1 MRVIAIIILIV
12 FSLAGFGQQEIN
24 YNHKKINKFIKKTYK
39 LNNYKFKEV
48 FSESE
53 NQLNGSFF
61 TIESGASSGE
71 LIYIGRIKSCRS
83 GGCSIDR
90 DTKDDNYEYF
100 DYIIGFDSN
109 NKIKG
114 IKIYS
119 YQATHGQEVT
129 ARWWL
134 KQFYNH
140 RSNKAFEVNKDID
153 AISGATISVYAMV
166 DDVNYVN
173 QELLKLLKSDNIL

>member
-1 MRVIAIIILIV
+1 MRVIAIIIMIV

-24 YNHKKINKFIKKTYK
+24 YNHKKISKFIKKTYK
-39 LNNYKFKEV
+39 FDNYKLKKV

-53 NQLNGSFF
+53 NLLNGVFF
-61 TIESGASSGE
+61 TIESGTSNSE
-71 LIYIGRIKSCRS
+71 LIYIGRVKSCRS
-83 GGCSIDR
+83 GGCSINR
-90 DTKDDNYEYF
+90 DSKDENYEYF
-100 DYIIGFDSN
+100 DYIIAFGSN

-140 RSNKAFEVNKDID
+140 ENNKAFEVNKDID

-173 QELLKLLKSDNIL
+173 QELIKLLKRDNI

>member
-1 MRVIAIIILIV
+1 MRVVAIIIMIV

-24 YNHKKINKFIKKTYK
+24 YNHKKINKFITKTYK
-39 LNNYKFKEV
+39 LDNFTMKEV
-48 FSESE
+48 FSESA
-53 NQLNGSFF
+53 NQLNGKFF
-61 TIESGASSGE
+61 TIESDASNSE
-71 LIYIGRIKSCRS
+71 LIYIGRVKSCRS

-90 DTKDDNYEYF
+90 NSKDSNYEYF
-100 DYIIGFDSN
+100 DYIIAFDAN
-109 NKIKG
+109 NKIKK

-129 ARWWL
+129 AKWWL

-140 RSNKAFEVNKDID
+140 DNNKAFEVNKDID

-173 QELLKLLKSDNIL
+173 QELIEMLKNDSIL